1 MEGKI
6 FEYLEKYNYENLY
19 FFNDNQTGIKG
30 VICIH
35 DTTLGPATGGC
46 RMWTYANEWDAIE
59 DALRLG
65 RGMTYKYAAAGVE
78 LGGGKAVIIGDPKTQ
93 KSEALFRSFGRFL
106 NRLNGTY
113 ITGQDVGTTLRDM
126 ETIRLETPYVVTL
139 PREFG
144 GAGEISPYTALSTFQ
159 SMKACA
165 KEKLGT
171 DSLKDVSVSVQGV
184 GSVGYH
190 LVKLLADEGANITI
204 ADIDE
209 KRVKEVSEEFHT
221 RTAKVDEI
229 DSLEVEIFSPC
240 ALGKVIN
247 DQSLTRLKCQ
257 IVAGSANNQL
267 TEERHGDHLDEMG
280 ILYAP
285 DYIANSGG
293 TIFDTDR
300 IKPGGFN
307 QERGINSV
315 KRVYE
320 TMTELIAISKNE
332 SIPTYKA
339 ADLLAERRISSVGKA
354 KQLRRQFD
362 VLT

>member
-1 MEGKI
+1 MDGKI
-6 FEYLEKYNYENLY
+6 FEYLEKYDYENL
-19 FFNDNQTGIKG
+19 FFLNDNQTGLKG

-59 DALRLG
+59 DALRLA
-65 RGMTYKYAAAGVE
+65 RGMTYKYAAAGVD

-93 KSEALFRSFGRFL
+93 KSEALFRSLGRFI
-106 NRLNGTY
+106 NRLNGMY
-113 ITGQDVGTTLRDM
+113 ITGLDVGTTLRDM

-144 GAGEISPYTALSTFQ
+144 GAGQISNYTALSVFQ

-165 KEKLGT
+165 EEKFGVN
-171 DSLKDVSVSVQGV
+171 SLEGLRVGVQGV

-190 LVKLLADEGANITI
+190 VVKFLAEEGAHITI
-204 ADIDE
+204 ADIDQE
-209 KRVKEVSEEFHT
+209 RVKAVAEEFG
-221 RTAKVDEI
+221 AKIEKPDRI
-229 DSLEVEIFSPC
+229 HALDLDIFSPC

-247 DQSLTRLKCQ
+247 DQSIEELKCKV
-257 IVAGSANNQL
+257 IAGSANNQL
-267 TEERHGDHLDEMG
+267 AESKHGDYLDQAG

-285 DYIANSGG
+285 DYIANAGG

-300 IKPGGFN
+300 LKPGGFN
-307 QERGINSV
+307 EERGVQAV

-320 TMTELIAISKNE
+320 TMKQIIKISKE
-332 SIPTYKA
+332 EQIPTYKA
-339 ADLLAERRISSVGKA
+339 ADRLAERRIASVGKA
-354 KQLRRQFD
+354 KQLRKA
-362 VLT
+362 VNISM